1 MNNLNQSIKSLC
13 DYLRIPMVYTVF
25 SEQEGRNNIDEST
38 FAERLLEQLRAQA
51 DSAHESKVARLQ
63 KAAKLRWPHA
73 VLSYIQSSDK
83 PPVRISKLKELAQCQ
98 WIEDFRHIIISGPT
112 GAGKTHLACALGQEA
127 LLQEYTVQYYH
138 YPVLIRD
145 LKIAEKAGDD
155 SLEKLRRK
163 LSKVRVLLI
172 DDWGIQ
178 PLNPQE
184 RHLLFEL
191 IEIRDQSS
199 SLIITSQYA
208 PSDWYDAFGDR
219 TVADSTLDR
228 IVPYAIALNWDCESY
243 RDKRGRQLS
252 GKGGGKND

>member
-1 MNNLNQSIKSLC
+1 M
-13 DYLRIPMVYTVF
+13 
-25 SEQEGRNNIDEST
+25 
-38 FAERLLEQLRAQA
+38 
-51 DSAHESKVARLQ
+51 
-63 KAAKLRWPHA
+63 
-73 VLSYIQSSDK
+73 
-83 PPVRISKLKELAQCQ
+83 
-98 WIEDFRHIIISGPT
+98 
-112 GAGKTHLACALGQEA
+112 
-127 LLQEYTVQYYH
+127 QYYH

-208 PSDWYDAFGDR
+208 PSDWYDAFGDK